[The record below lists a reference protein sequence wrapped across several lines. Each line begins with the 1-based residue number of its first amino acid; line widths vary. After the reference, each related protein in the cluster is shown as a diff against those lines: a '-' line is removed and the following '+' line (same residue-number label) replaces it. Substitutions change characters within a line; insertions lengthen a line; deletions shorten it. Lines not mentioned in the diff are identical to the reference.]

1 MKNEKQLI
9 IPLVQSLEDESDVRE
24 VIAFTR
30 IRSEAMINALLYHL
44 VNGAS
49 TSAACIRFGVKQQ
62 NFSRDLKKLNL
73 MNTKLINKTSL
84 K

>member
-9 IPLVQSLEDESDVRE
+9 IPLVQSLEIESDVRD
-24 VIAFTR
+24 VLAFTQ

-44 VNGAS
+44 VEGAS
-49 TSAACIRFGVKQQ
+49 SKAACMRFDVKQQ

-73 MNTKLINKTSL
+73 MNTKLINKTS
-84 K
+84 KK